1 MGRLGL
7 VWAQS
12 RDGWIGADG
21 GMPWHVPEDL
31 AHFRRLTLGSPVIMG
46 RATWD
51 ALPDRSRPLPGRENL
66 VLSRRPD
73 LELDGA
79 RVVGSVEAAL
89 EAVGDRDAW
98 GIGGAQVLEALLPAA
113 DVLVVTDLDLDVAG
127 DTPAPA
133 LDATWCTVRCEP
145 ASGWARSVG
154 GVRYR
159 IRTLRHAG

>member
-31 AHFRRLTLGSPVIMG
+31 AHFRRLTLGRPVIMG

-89 EAVGDRDAW
+89 EVVGDRDAW
-98 GIGGAQVLEALLPAA
+98 GIGGAQVLAALLPVA

-133 LDATWCTVRCEP
+133 LDAWRTVRCEP

-159 IRTLRHAG
+159 FRTLRRAG